1 MAPITLPSATTLL
14 HRAAA
19 ETTTLLLRGRQVI
32 VTDGGS
38 TTSGSSSNDDDPTD
52 AKTLSGGAI
61 AGIVIGSIAGLL
73 LLIWIFRSCSNLGAP
88 PNAPP
93 NPGGRAW
100 YDGVGGQGPAPRSRS
115 REPRRSHSRR
125 GSGGH
130 HHHHSRHSHSR
141 HRSGSRGYREAEVV
155 EVGRPVAV
163 VPVRGGRTDRYEE
176 RRSRSRSHSRA
187 RY

>member
-1 MAPITLPSATTLL
+1 MAPIAIRSF
-14 HRAAA
+14 
-19 ETTTLLLRGRQVI
+19 LRDALMESLRRRQV
-32 VTDGGS
+32 VVVDSTGQPNTDQ
-38 TTSGSSSNDDDPTD
+38 TDDDPTD
-52 AKTLSGGAI
+52 AKTLTGGAI

-100 YDGVGGQGPAPRSRS
+100 YDGVGGSPAPALTHSRSRS

-125 GSGGH
+125 SH
-130 HHHHSRHSHSR
+130 HHHHHRHSPSGSYR
-141 HRSGSRGYREAEVV
+141 RSGEGVREVREVR
-155 EVGRPVAV
+155 EVRPVAV
-163 VPVRGGRTDRYEE
+163 VRGHSPYRHEE
-176 RRSRSRSHSRA
+176 RRSRSRSHG

>member
-1 MAPITLPSATTLL
+1 MAPVALHHATALL
-14 HRAAA
+14 QRAALS
-19 ETTTLLLRGRQVI
+19 TLSQRQVI
-32 VTDGGS
+32 VTDNNPNS
-38 TTSGSSSNDDDPTD
+38 SGDGEKPTD

-61 AGIVIGSIAGLL
+61 AGIVIGSIVGLL

-100 YDGVGGQGPAPRSRS
+100 YDGVGGTREPAYSHSRSRS

-125 GSGGH
+125 SAH
-130 HHHHSRHSHSR
+130 HHHH
-141 HRSGSRGYREAEVV
+141 RSTSRGYRGEEVR
-155 EVGRPVAV
+155 EVRPVAV
-163 VPVRGGRTDRYEE
+163 VQTRGSSPYRYEE
-176 RRSRSRSHSRA
+176 RRSRSHSRGHA

>member
-1 MAPITLPSATTLL
+1 MAPITLPSATALL

-38 TTSGSSSNDDDPTD
+38 NGGSSSSDDDDPTD

-115 REPRRSHSRR
+115 REPRRSHSR
-125 GSGGH
+125 

-163 VPVRGGRTDRYEE
+163 VRGGSPYRYEE